1 MLYKLEEEG
10 LCVGKLTFC
19 GPGDENK
26 TTHQDFI
33 QKVANSIFIWIFN
46 NNKFQSLE
54 YWYYLN

>member
-10 LCVGKLTFC
+10 LCMGKLTFC

-33 QKVANSIFIWIFN
+33 QKVANNIFI
-46 NNKFQSLE
+46 
-54 YWYYLN
+54 